1 MAKRKKKLANLPSK
15 QAVEDKLRPG
25 PGVRRMGGAG
35 SQEASSPK
43 TEKKRLPAAN
53 GDLVNMAMELQES
66 IRGAYRLHE
75 EHRPVM
81 LFDVE
86 EQRLYANPYQGYKET
101 LSERSQA
108 MLERQYQEAQQ
119 RDQIVVFVRDNE
131 TRRLISLSIDY
142 E

>member
-1 MAKRKKKLANLPSK
+1 
-15 QAVEDKLRPG
+15 
-25 PGVRRMGGAG
+25 
-35 SQEASSPK
+35 
-43 TEKKRLPAAN
+43 
-53 GDLVNMAMELQES
+53 MAMELQES

-81 LFDVE
+81 LFNVE

-119 RDQIVVFVRDNE
+119 RQIVVFVRDNE